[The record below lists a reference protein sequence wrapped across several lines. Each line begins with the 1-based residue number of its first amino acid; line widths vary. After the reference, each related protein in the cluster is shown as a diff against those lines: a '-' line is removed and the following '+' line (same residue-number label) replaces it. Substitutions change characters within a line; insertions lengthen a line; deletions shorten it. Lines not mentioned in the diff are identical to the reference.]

1 MVLANFKLSAGLP
14 ITSHRHEKS
23 IYHLKDHKTHMRV
36 GEASQ
41 GPLLPASPPSIM
53 GQEHTVC
60 ISLLMFIYC
69 FCFILYLTSFSTH
82 VLREIP
88 LVLHNFFLPI
98 VPAKW
103 RFPAGHLGVILLS
116 FNVVEIFQK
125 FV

>member
-1 MVLANFKLSAGLP
+1 
-14 ITSHRHEKS
+14 
-23 IYHLKDHKTHMRV
+23 MRV

-41 GPLLPASPPSIM
+41 GLLFPPTQYH
-53 GQEHTVC
+53 GAGV
-60 ISLLMFIYC
+60 FIYLFIIYLFIYY

-88 LVLHNFFLPI
+88 LVLHDCFLLI

-103 RFPAGHLGVILLS
+103 RFPSEHLGVILLS

>member
-1 MVLANFKLSAGLP
+1 MYFFINV
-14 ITSHRHEKS
+14 
-23 IYHLKDHKTHMRV
+23 Y
-36 GEASQ
+36 
-41 GPLLPASPPSIM
+41 LLF
-53 GQEHTVC
+53 
-60 ISLLMFIYC
+60 LLHS
-69 FCFILYLTSFSTH
+69 LTSFSTH